1 MKQIFIIVFAILLSS
16 PVSAQTSKTSKTK
29 TRSTVTQKTGT
40 GKKTTSTKTSK
51 KTKSANKKTNT
62 VNKTNKTVY
71 TNSSIKGLEKQR
83 SQIQQKIREQ
93 EQALK
98 ANQADVKQRLQNLMV
113 LNSAIEERQKNIETI
128 QKDITH
134 IDGDIDILKAQ
145 LSTLQDQLK
154 DRKLKYIKSMRYMAR
169 YRKVQDKLMF
179 VFSAKNFSEMFRR
192 MRFVRQYAD
201 YQRAQ
206 GDLVKSKQDQV
217 NEKYQQLETVKGQ
230 KNALLSKGKKERI
243 ALEGQQDEQKK
254 MVSSLQQQQKSI
266 QGIIAEQHKKDA
278 ALNAQIDRLIA
289 IEVEKARA
297 RAEAEAKRK
306 AAAEAAAK
314 KRADELARKKAAAE
328 AAAKENARRI
338 AEAKEREAKA
348 KAEARAAALEA
359 EKARR
364 EDAREA
370 NLRAAAERKARAEQ
384 AAREAE
390 TQRLAAERKAAA
402 EAERSEREIAEATKV
417 NEEGMRMSTVDR
429 MLSGGF
435 EANKGRL
442 PMPITGKY
450 KVVSHFGQ
458 YAVEGLRNVTL
469 DNKGINIMGS
479 PGCMARSI
487 YDGEVSA
494 VFSFSGTMVVMVR
507 HGSYISVYCNLKSV
521 GVNKGQKVSTGQVLG
536 SVGTDNVLQF
546 QLRKETSKLNPEA
559 WLRR

>member
-1 MKQIFIIVFAILLSS
+1 MRRVLITIFAILIS
-16 PVSAQTSKTSKTK
+16 VSMPAQTKKTSKTTTRVTTTQK
-29 TRSTVTQKTGT
+29 QKITQRSTVR
-40 GKKTTSTKTSK
+40 KKGSGRKSNTSNQSK
-51 KTKSANKKTNT
+51 KS
-62 VNKTNKTVY
+62 VY

-93 EQALK
+93 EKALK
-98 ANQADVKQRLQNLMV
+98 ANQADVKQRLQNLLV
-113 LNSAIEERQKNIETI
+113 LNAAIEERQKSIENI

-134 IDGDIDILKAQ
+134 IDSDIDILRAQ
-145 LSTLQDQLK
+145 LKTLKDQLK
-154 DRKLKYIKSMRYMAR
+154 DRKLKYIQSMRYMAR

-192 MRFVRQYAD
+192 FRFVRQYAD
-201 YQRAQ
+201 YQKAQ
-206 GDLVKSKQDQV
+206 GELVKSKQDQV
-217 NEKYQQLETVKGQ
+217 NEKYQQLEAVKGQ
-230 KNALLSKGKKERI
+230 KNVLLSKDRKERQQ
-243 ALEGQQDEQKK
+243 LEGQQDEQKK

-289 IEVEKARA
+289 IEVEKARV

-314 KRADELARKKAAAE
+314 KRAEELARKKAAAE
-328 AAAKENARRI
+328 AAARENARRI

-348 KAEARAAALEA
+348 KAEARAAAAEA

-364 EDAREA
+364 ADAREA
-370 NLRAAAERKARAEQ
+370 SLRAAAERKARAEQ

-390 TQRLAAERKAAA
+390 TERLAAERKAVA

-417 NEEGMRMSTVDR
+417 HEEGMRMSTVDR

-469 DNKGINIMGS
+469 DNKGINILGS

-521 GVNKGQKVSTGQVLG
+521 GVSKGQKVSTGQALG
-536 SVGTDNVLQF
+536 SVGNDNILQF
-546 QLRKETSKLNPEA
+546 QLRRETSKLNPEA

>member
-1 MKQIFIIVFAILLSS
+1 MKHILIIILAIL
-16 PVSAQTSKTSKTK
+16 VSAPMSSQTKKTSKTT
-29 TRSTVTQKTGT
+29 TRVTTTQKQQ
-40 GKKTTSTKTSK
+40 KTTSKRTTTVRK
-51 KTKSANKKTNT
+51 KGSSQKSSSTQ
-62 VNKTNKTVY
+62 TNKAVY

-98 ANQADVKQRLQNLMV
+98 VNQADVKKRLQNLLV
-113 LNSAIEERQKNIETI
+113 LNTAIEERQKSIENI

-145 LSTLQDQLK
+145 LNTLKDQLK
-154 DRKLKYIKSMRYMAR
+154 DRKLKYVKSMRYMAR

-192 MRFVRQYAD
+192 IRFVRPYAD
-201 YQRAQ
+201 YQKAQ
-206 GDLVKSKQDQV
+206 GELVKSKQDQV
-217 NEKYQQLETVKGQ
+217 NEKYQQLEEVKGQ
-230 KNALLSKGKKERI
+230 KNMLLSKDKKERI

-328 AAAKENARRI
+328 AAARENARRV
-338 AEAKEREAKA
+338 AEAKEREEKA
-348 KAEARAAALEA
+348 KAEARAAAQEA
-359 EKARR
+359 ERARR
-364 EDAREA
+364 EDAKEA

-390 TQRLAAERKAAA
+390 TERLAAERKAVA
-402 EAERSEREIAEATKV
+402 EAERSEREIAEATKAK
-417 NEEGMRMSTVDR
+417 EEGMRMSTVDR

-469 DNKGINIMGS
+469 DNKGINILGS

-521 GVNKGQKVSTGQVLG
+521 SVNKGQKVTTAQVLG
-536 SVGTDNVLQF
+536 SVGNDNVLQF